1 MTGSPD
7 IPIILIAHPDG
18 SYSLGDTADRI
29 ILEHVTLNEVTE
41 FLEDRHERLHP
52 PPSPDDLWDH
62 YHPADEAPIDITL
75 DGPTFLTLSSN
86 RETGR
91 ISVRRSDTDET
102 LVSDVS
108 AAQVFGA
115 LKPLAPD

>member
-1 MTGSPD
+1 MTD
-7 IPIILIAHPDG
+7 IPIVLVAHDDRT
-18 SYSLGDTADRI
+18 YSFGDTGERI
-29 ILEHVTLNEVTE
+29 VMERVTLDEITE
-41 FLEDRHERLHP
+41 YLEDRHERLLP
-52 PPSPDDLWDH
+52 APSLTGDQLWDE
-62 YHPADEAPIDITL
+62 YHPADEAPIDIPI